1 MGTSKIVGCNLSSE
15 ELKNIHSII
24 YYIYEKLDY
33 INTILYKSTNNKSNK
48 LKRNDKDIPT
58 LLPQELKQSIMTQM
72 PNQMTQDPNQM
83 TQDPNQM
90 TQMPNQM
97 TQMPNQMTQMP
108 NQIIQDPNQM
118 TQDPNQMTQDPNQ
131 MTNNNIILE
140 NPVNIYT
147 PPSYHVPNKYQG
159 GLKNINYNKTIE
171 NINGKNMN
179 VYKFRGD
186 RKKYVKKNNNYMTV
200 KQYEKIYKNKKI

>member
-72 PNQMTQDPNQM
+72 
-83 TQDPNQM
+83 
-90 TQMPNQM
+90 
-97 TQMPNQMTQMP
+97 
-108 NQIIQDPNQM
+108 PNQM